1 MVRLCVSHILKGKEM
16 VFKLAAVTVGQSPR
30 DDILPEIREIIG
42 GDIDITEVGVL
53 DDLSAED
60 IAAMAPIGSEKRLC
74 TRLRDGSE
82 VVTSKAKTAIR
93 LNTVLEQLGK
103 ANFDD
108 IVLLCTGY
116 FDDLHCSQPL
126 IESQRLVDG
135 YLTAM
140 SFGNRKIGVIVPL
153 AEQTDEPKQHADY
166 ESAATTYA
174 SPYSGDRLRE
184 AGQELAD
191 MDLIVMHCMGY
202 TNAMRQTVMKAS
214 GRPVVLARN
223 VIATGI
229 NQLI

>member
-1 MVRLCVSHILKGKEM
+1 M

-30 DDILPEIREIIG
+30 DDILTEIREAIG
-42 GDIDITEVGVL
+42 GDLDITEIGVL
-53 DDLSAED
+53 DNLNADE
-60 IAAMAPIGSEKRLC
+60 IAAMAPVGNERRLC
-74 TRLRDGSE
+74 TSLRDGSE

-93 LNTVLEQLGK
+93 LNTILGDLSK
-103 ANFDD
+103 GDFDD

-116 FDDLHCSQPL
+116 FDDLQCGQPL

-135 YLTAM
+135 YLAAM
-140 SFGNRKIGVIVPL
+140 SFGNRKIGVMVPL
-153 AEQTDEPKQHADY
+153 AEQTEEPKQHADY

-202 TNAMRQTVMKAS
+202 TNAMRNTVMEAS

-223 VIATGI
+223 VIASGI
-229 NQLI
+229 SQLI

>member
-1 MVRLCVSHILKGKEM
+1 M

-30 DDILPEIREIIG
+30 DDILPEIRTAIG
-42 GDIDITEVGVL
+42 GEIDIIEVGVL
-53 DDLSAED
+53 DDLSADE
-60 IAAMAPIGSEKRLC
+60 IAAMAPVGNESRLC

-93 LNTVLEQLGK
+93 LNTVLEQLSSGD
-103 ANFDD
+103 FDD

-126 IESQRLVDG
+126 IESQRLVDS
-135 YLTAM
+135 YLAAM
-140 SFGNRKIGVIVPL
+140 SFGNRKIGVMVPL
-153 AEQTDEPKQHADY
+153 AEQTNEPKQHADY
-166 ESAATTYA
+166 ECAAITYA

-184 AGQELAD
+184 AGQQLAD

-202 TNAMRQTVMKAS
+202 TNAMRQTVMDAS

-223 VIATGI
+223 VIASGI